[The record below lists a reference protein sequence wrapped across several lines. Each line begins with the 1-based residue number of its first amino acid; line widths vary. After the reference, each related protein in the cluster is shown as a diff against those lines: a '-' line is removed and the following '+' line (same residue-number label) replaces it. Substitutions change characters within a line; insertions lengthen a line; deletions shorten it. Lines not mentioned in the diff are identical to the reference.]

1 MGMNLLGLSH
11 DAARLRR
18 IAAILRDGMG
28 EGERDAPIPAV
39 VELLNRALRPVT
51 VLSVL
56 ALVAL
61 AFVDPAR
68 YAAGV
73 AVLAATPPA
82 IWALCVLVL
91 ALHFLV
97 PAVHRPSRT

>member
-1 MGMNLLGLSH
+1 MGMNLLALSH

-18 IAAILRDGMG
+18 IAAILREGMG
-28 EGERDAPIPAV
+28 EGAAPIPAV

-68 YAAGV
+68 YVAGV
-73 AVLAATPPA
+73 AALTATPPA

-97 PAVHRPSRT
+97 PAVHRPART

>member
-18 IAAILRDGMG
+18 IAAILREGMG
-28 EGERDAPIPAV
+28 EGDAPIPAV
-39 VELLNRALRPVT
+39 VDLLNRALRPVT

-73 AVLAATPPA
+73 AALTATPPA

-97 PAVHRPSRT
+97 PAVHRPART

>member
-1 MGMNLLGLSH
+1 MPIVALLTFLG
-11 DAARLRR
+11 
-18 IAAILRDGMG
+18 G
-28 EGERDAPIPAV
+28 AV
-39 VELLNRALRPVT
+39 VAFLGAT
-51 VLSVL
+51 VLERFGASIYTV

-68 YAAGV
+68 YVAGV
-73 AVLAATPPA
+73 GALAATPPA

-97 PAVHRPSRT
+97 PAVHRPART